1 MVLKGRDNMEKI
13 IMRLFKKAEKTQGKM
28 VIPKAILNKL
38 GYEFYMEIYED
49 YIKLIPVGKEK

>member
-1 MVLKGRDNMEKI
+1 MEKI